1 MIFNLFFSDSDKSRY
16 LVIFMCCT
24 MFAACDK
31 GIMIMLLKGI
41 EFLHLINLIL
51 LP

>member
-1 MIFNLFFSDSDKSRY
+1 MIFNLFVSDSDKSCY

-24 MFAACDK
+24 MFTACNK
-31 GIMIMLLKGI
+31 GIMIMLLKEI

-51 LP
+51 LR